1 MNRPHPRYHP
11 TRLRRL
17 ERNVGEAFRAS
28 RTTTRH
34 RDAAFAQF
42 RGYIAN
48 DTPSCYV
55 GVMTPPV
62 QTVRMTP
69 EMRRRVEAAGR
80 GRSFS
85 AVVREA
91 LDAWL
96 AANEQKEATT

>member
-1 MNRPHPRYHP
+1 
-11 TRLRRL
+11 LRRL
-17 ERNVGEAFRAS
+17 ERNVVGAFRAS
-28 RTTTRH
+28 RTTTGH
-34 RDAAFAQF
+34 RIGTFALL
-42 RGYIAN
+42 RGYFGN
-48 DTPSCYV
+48 DTPPCYV

-69 EMRRRVEAAGR
+69 EMRRRVEVAGR